1 MQLKDMYSKAYL
13 VRMTQVVG
21 AVYSTFVPQQ
31 FLDACLTDDWEDLK
45 LMERSDRITE
55 SLHQQ
60 FPTDFRKAS
69 KILEKLAPNFTGL
82 AAVCLPNYV
91 AKYGLDE
98 WQISMDL
105 LAILTQYSTGE
116 FAIRPFLIKYPQK
129 TQQQML
135 EWSTSDNTDIRRL
148 ASEGIRPRLPWGIR
162 LKQYMFDPE
171 PIMPILN
178 NLLFDESEY
187 VQKSVANNLN
197 DISKDNPEIVIAF
210 TQKYWH
216 QRQTVDWVINRGL
229 RTLFKQGRPE
239 VLKLLGYDPT
249 LVEQM
254 RKIQLTPI
262 KGSLNIG
269 DISDFHYSFTSATKD
284 ESLIYLGYRV
294 HYVRQN
300 KADSYKD
307 FFIKKTSI
315 KSGQALSGN
324 FKVKWQQLSTRKL
337 YPGLHQ
343 VELLI
348 NTEVAT
354 SSEIELQ
361 E

>member
-13 VRMTQVVG
+13 VRMTQVVS

-148 ASEGIRPRLPWGIR
+148 ASEGIRPRLR
-162 LKQYMFDPE
+162 LRPG
-171 PIMPILN
+171 
-178 NLLFDESEY
+178 
-187 VQKSVANNLN
+187 
-197 DISKDNPEIVIAF
+197 
-210 TQKYWH
+210 
-216 QRQTVDWVINRGL
+216 GL
-229 RTLFKQGRPE
+229 RHL
-239 VLKLLGYDPT
+239 
-249 LVEQM
+249 
-254 RKIQLTPI
+254 
-262 KGSLNIG
+262 
-269 DISDFHYSFTSATKD
+269 
-284 ESLIYLGYRV
+284 
-294 HYVRQN
+294 
-300 KADSYKD
+300 
-307 FFIKKTSI
+307 
-315 KSGQALSGN
+315 
-324 FKVKWQQLSTRKL
+324 
-337 YPGLHQ
+337 
-343 VELLI
+343 
-348 NTEVAT
+348 
-354 SSEIELQ
+354 
-361 E
+361 